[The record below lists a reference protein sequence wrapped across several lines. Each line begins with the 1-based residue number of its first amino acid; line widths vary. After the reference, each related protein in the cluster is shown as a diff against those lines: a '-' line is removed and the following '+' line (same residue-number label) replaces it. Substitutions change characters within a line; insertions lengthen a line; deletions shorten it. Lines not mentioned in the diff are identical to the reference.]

1 MARGVR
7 DGGKILRGNG
17 RRETDTAVRATR
29 IYLQMTEPGQFR
41 PALGEFP
48 DVMVERVADPAPAL
62 YRTCYHTVGA
72 GFHWRDRWHWTD
84 VEIAAHLTQSEISL
98 HVARRGIALAGWY
111 ELRRGPADPPGG
123 GAEFWIV
130 PPAIV
135 EGFWENLLLGAGRPA
150 SAAGAP
156 ARPLPPSTSAPPH

>member
-111 ELRRGPADPPGG
+111 ALRRASRR
-123 GAEFWIV
+123 
-130 PPAIV
+130 PPARGRV
-135 EGFWENLLLGAGRPA
+135 FCRVSPALGGRIGRYDFLWA
-150 SAAGAP
+150 AAGA
-156 ARPLPPSTSAPPH
+156 L

>member
-17 RRETDTAVRATR
+17 RRETDAAVRGTG

-84 VEIAAHLTQSEISL
+84 AEIAAHLTQSEISL

-111 ELRRGPADPPGG
+111 ELRRVPVDPPRALARLG
-123 GAEFWIV
+123 V
-130 PPAIV
+130 RPPPIRSGV
-135 EGFWENLLLGAGRPA
+135 RWYLLARRTR
-150 SAAGAP
+150 AP
-156 ARPLPPSTSAPPH
+156 RAL

>member
-17 RRETDTAVRATR
+17 RRETDAAVRGTG
-29 IYLQMTEPGQFR
+29 IYLQVTEAGQYR

-84 VEIAAHLTQSEISL
+84 AEIAAHLTQSEISL

-111 ELRRGPADPPGG
+111 ELRRVPRRPPVPGRLFG
-123 GAEFWIV
+123 VLV
-130 PPAIV
+130 PPIPRGV
-135 EGFWENLLLGAGRPA
+135 GADVVC
-150 SAAGAP
+150 AADGACGG
-156 ARPLPPSTSAPPH
+156 LAPPRRP

>member
-1 MARGVR
+1 
-7 DGGKILRGNG
+7 
-17 RRETDTAVRATR
+17 
-29 IYLQMTEPGQFR
+29 MTEPGQLR

-111 ELRRGPADPPGG
+111 ELRRDPGRRPVAGACFLLVPAPLWERVREDVLSFAVLSDA
-123 GAEFWIV
+123 GAL
-130 PPAIV
+130 A
-135 EGFWENLLLGAGRPA
+135 ARA
-150 SAAGAP
+150 SAP
-156 ARPLPPSTSAPPH
+156 